1 MKLKFLPIYL
11 FIACASLFLTSCSDD
26 DDAVVDITVTPPSTY
41 KFERNGKSTVSFS
54 GQTSRLKMAGELY
67 SGMKSSS
74 STKAGLNNM
83 FNNGTGFSDATLD
96 ASGKKV
102 GNKTF
107 ASSVA
112 SATVKPMFDAMITDF
127 ADNVIP
133 NWSTTAADGTA
144 GKMTD
149 SKRTVYI
156 NAKGHELA
164 QLFTKGLIGGMTM
177 DQIVNGYLSAA
188 KLDTGTNRADND
200 AGTLVSGKDY
210 TQMEHYWDEG
220 FGYLYGEEADVEN
233 PTLGNGVLL
242 SKYAGKVDG
251 SNSPGIG
258 KIIYDAFKM
267 GRAAIVAKNYAV
279 RDAQA
284 KIIQMHISKI
294 IGYKAH
300 DYLNDYVTKA
310 AAGTPADA
318 IHALSEGYGFIM
330 SLQVTN
336 DGTGKPYFTNAEV
349 NTMLAKIENFWT
361 VSSADCTAMANDIKA
376 KMNL

>member
-1 MKLKFLPIYL
+1 
-11 FIACASLFLTSCSDD
+11 
-26 DDAVVDITVTPPSTY
+26 
-41 KFERNGKSTVSFS
+41 
-54 GQTSRLKMAGELY
+54 
-67 SGMKSSS
+67 
-74 STKAGLNNM
+74 
-83 FNNGTGFSDATLD
+83 
-96 ASGKKV
+96 
-102 GNKTF
+102 
-107 ASSVA
+107 
-112 SATVKPMFDAMITDF
+112 
-127 ADNVIP
+127 
-133 NWSTTAADGTA
+133 
-144 GKMTD
+144 MTD

-156 NAKGHELA
+156 NAKGHELT

-200 AGTLVSGKDY
+200 AGTLVSGEDY

-267 GRAAIVAKNYAV
+267 GRAAIVAKNYTV

-361 VSSADCTAMANDIKA
+361 VSSADCTSMANDIKA

>member
-1 MKLKFLPIYL
+1 MKLKFLPLYL

-54 GQTSRLKMAGELY
+54 GQSSRLKMAGELY

-83 FNNGTGFSDATLD
+83 FNNGTGFSDTKLD

-112 SATVKPMFDAMITDF
+112 SATVKPMFDSMITDF

-156 NAKGHELA
+156 NAKGHELT

-200 AGTLVSGKDY
+200 AGTLVSGEDY

-267 GRAAIVAKNYAV
+267 GRAAIVAKNYTV